1 MMNSLYEPTNYLWL
15 FFNQPI
21 VSDINLIPI
30 KSKLVMINIISE
42 KILFNGINFQLQIAI
57 YALIAHAEIWEL
69 KANYDN
75 IINHL
80 NIYILSIIFF
90 ILIKIYRNI
99 IEICFIFNEI
109 IIYLYLKYF

>member
-1 MMNSLYEPTNYLWL
+1 
-15 FFNQPI
+15 
-21 VSDINLIPI
+21 
-30 KSKLVMINIISE
+30 MINIISE
-42 KILFNGINFQLQIAI
+42 KLLFNEINFQLLIAI
-57 YALIAHAEIWEL
+57 YALIVHDEICEL

>member
-42 KILFNGINFQLQIAI
+42 KLLFIEINFQLLIAI
-57 YALIAHAEIWEL
+57 YALIVHDEICEL

-75 IINHL
+75 IINH
-80 NIYILSIIFF
+80 
-90 ILIKIYRNI
+90 
-99 IEICFIFNEI
+99 
-109 IIYLYLKYF
+109 